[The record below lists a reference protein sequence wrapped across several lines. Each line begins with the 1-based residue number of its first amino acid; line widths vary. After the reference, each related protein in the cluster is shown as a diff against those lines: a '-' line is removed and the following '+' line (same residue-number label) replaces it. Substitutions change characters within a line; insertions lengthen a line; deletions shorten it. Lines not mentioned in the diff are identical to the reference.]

1 MKIIYMIYH
10 DTLRIHMCVC
20 VSLSLSLVRVRVQLL
35 TYPNSEFG

>member
-20 VSLSLSLVRVRVQLL
+20 LSLSLVRVRVQLL